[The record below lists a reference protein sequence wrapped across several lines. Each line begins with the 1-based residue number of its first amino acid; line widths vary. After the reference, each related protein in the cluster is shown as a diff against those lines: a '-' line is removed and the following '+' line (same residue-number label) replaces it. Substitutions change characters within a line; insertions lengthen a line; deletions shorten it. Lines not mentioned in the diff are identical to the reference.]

1 MEKKNI
7 SRRSFVKKAGI
18 GSAILG
24 AAALSGGIIS
34 CKSKKKETVESGPLG
49 PIPTDKMTYRTNP
62 KTGEKVSLLGYGCM
76 RIPSID
82 NTSTSY
88 TINVPQ
94 VNRDTGTWQ
103 TAQPIQTK
111 SQELAR

>member
-34 CKSKKKETVESGPLG
+34 CKSKKNETVESGPLG
-49 PIPTDKMTYRTNP
+49 PLFRF
-62 KTGEKVSLLGYGCM
+62 
-76 RIPSID
+76 
-82 NTSTSY
+82 
-88 TINVPQ
+88 
-94 VNRDTGTWQ
+94 
-103 TAQPIQTK
+103 
-111 SQELAR
+111 